1 MPDCRICGASCSQTE
16 LDANGCVNC
25 QGSPDCARC
34 GHARSKHSGSYGNG
48 PKLCRAEV
56 PLTGDSLLHTVKW
69 KSHAI
74 GDLPPGTYHLRL
86 HLHHATLYAL
96 STSSD

>member
-56 PLTGDSLLHTVKW
+56 PLTGDSLAVGRCACPGFVADGEAEPVGVTDVQVL
-69 KSHAI
+69 S
-74 GDLPPGTYHLRL
+74 LRPPASR
-86 HLHHATLYAL
+86 
-96 STSSD
+96 